1 MDGERDKRP
10 GEDLGAHIRR
20 HIEADIKRRIEL
32 KTSLFPSHPL
42 GFHGGFIWGAVICL
56 IGVAILLDHL
66 GFVAVEHLYRF
77 WPLILVLAGVVN
89 LSCRQGRLWGGV
101 LLVAGIVLQLDELG
115 IAHIR
120 IWDLWPLAIIA
131 VGAMLIWSSFDA
143 RRTMSPNNPGSPVP
157 GDSDSTLNMVAV
169 FAGSERRVGSQA
181 FRGGKAMA
189 VFGGIELDLRDA
201 LIEGDEAVLELNC
214 IFGGVEIHVPRNW
227 NVDGRCLPLFGGYS
241 DETRQAVVTDP
252 VTQKQKTLVIT
263 GNVLFGG
270 VEISN

>member
-1 MDGERDKRP
+1 MDREPDKRP
-10 GEDLGAHIRR
+10 EDLGAHLKRA
-20 HIEADIKRRIEL
+20 IESDIKRRFEARA
-32 KTSLFPSHPL
+32 TLFSARPL
-42 GFHGGFIWGAVICL
+42 TFHGGFIWGAVICL
-56 IGVAILLDHL
+56 IGVAILLDHM
-66 GFVAVEHLYRF
+66 GFIAVEHLYRF
-77 WPLILVLAGVVN
+77 WPLILVFAGLVN
-89 LSCRQGRLWGGV
+89 LSCREGRLWGGI
-101 LLVAGIVLQLDELG
+101 LLAAGVILQLDELG

-120 IWDLWPLAIIA
+120 IWDLWPLAIIG
-131 VGAMLIWSSFDA
+131 VGAMIIWSSFEA
-143 RRTMSPNNPGSPVP
+143 RRRTNPSDPASPTV

-169 FAGSERRVGSQA
+169 FGGSERRVGSQA

-214 IFGGVEIHVPRNW
+214 IFGGVEIHVPRTW
-227 NVDGRCLPLFGGYS
+227 NIDGRCIPVFGGYS

-252 VTQKQKTLVIT
+252 ATQKQKTLVIT